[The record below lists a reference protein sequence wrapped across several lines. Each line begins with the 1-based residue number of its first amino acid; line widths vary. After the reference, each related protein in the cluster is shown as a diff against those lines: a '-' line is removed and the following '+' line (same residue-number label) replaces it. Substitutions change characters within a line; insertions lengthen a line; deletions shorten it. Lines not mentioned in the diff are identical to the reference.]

1 MLIAQ
6 AMLDRVIL
14 VSNEHGFGPY
24 GLRRLW

>member
-6 AMLDRVIL
+6 AQAENMPII
-14 VSNEHGFGPY
+14 SNEVFFDKY